1 MGCVNHQN
9 MGGLLWLY
17 EHYILPEMDEMFT
30 PFLSFSI
37 QYNQT
42 PNITLANMRT
52 ETLRFGVL
60 WVQQRVRCRVWIRC
74 PSTVSLGDLFFTKDK
89 SGTPECQFRTV
100 VIAHD
105 SLHSSNN
112 FPLIAARMRHPSTS
126 SLPTVKKAGRR
137 CGVSEC
143 AKMIYPSPCE
153 SWIWL
158 NFIEILDPPS
168 PHT

>member
-60 WVQQRVRCRVWIRC
+60 WVQQRVRCRVWICC
-74 PSTVSLGDLFFTKDK
+74 PSTVSLGDLFFLQKTKVEHLNA
-89 SGTPECQFRTV
+89 SLELLWLRMTV
-100 VIAHD
+100 CIHQTTFHWSQPGCVIPLRHHFLLWRRLGEDVGYLNVPKWSIPHHVSHGYD
-105 SLHSSNN
+105 S
-112 FPLIAARMRHPSTS
+112 I
-126 SLPTVKKAGRR
+126 SLK
-137 CGVSEC
+137 
-143 AKMIYPSPCE
+143 
-153 SWIWL
+153 
-158 NFIEILDPPS
+158 F
-168 PHT
+168 